1 MLSEYYE
8 SANSFTYNGRN
19 SLDMGLFITAVSA
32 ADNGAEPEIETISI
46 PARGDLIEDSRA
58 DELDNQPFKDYQ
70 KKYTCCVVADEDINL
85 EDMAHRLY
93 GWLYAPGIEYSQ
105 LYDTYDREYYSIA
118 HISSKAT
125 VSDLAKRLLGEIEI
139 EFTCKAYKRAIKG
152 ERTIALTKPTAI
164 YNTELFTAS
173 PYIKITGNGGIT
185 LYINDRA
192 HGFKDVSD
200 YIEIDSELMNA
211 YKGDTLQ
218 NSKMI
223 TAKFPKLTAGVN
235 NISWAGN
242 VSKVE
247 IIPRW
252 CTL

>member
-46 PARGDLIEDSRA
+46 PARGNLIEDSRA
-58 DELDNQPFKDYQ
+58 DELDNQPFKDYA
-70 KKYTCCVVADEDINL
+70 KKYTCCVVADEGINL
-85 EDMAHRLY
+85 EDMAHRIY
-93 GWLYAPGIEYSQ
+93 GWLYAPGIEYRQ
-105 LYDTYDREYYSIA
+105 LYDTYDREYYSMA
-118 HISSKAT
+118 YISSKAT

-152 ERTIALTKPTAI
+152 ERTIALTKATAI

-200 YIEIDSELMNA
+200 
-211 YKGDTLQ
+211 
-218 NSKMI
+218 
-223 TAKFPKLTAGVN
+223 
-235 NISWAGN
+235 
-242 VSKVE
+242 
-247 IIPRW
+247 
-252 CTL
+252 

>member
-1 MLSEYYE
+1 MCIRDRDRSTGIYYSYEYQN
-8 SANSFTYNGRN
+8 AT
-19 SLDMGLFITAVSA
+19 FIVLNTNDVTKE
-32 ADNGAEPEIETISI
+32 G
-46 PARGDLIEDSRA
+46 
-58 DELDNQPFKDYQ
+58 
-70 KKYTCCVVADEDINL
+70 
-85 EDMAHRLY
+85 
-93 GWLYAPGIEYSQ
+93 
-105 LYDTYDREYYSIA
+105 YDREYYSMA
-118 HISSKAT
+118 YISSKAT

-152 ERTIALTKPTAI
+152 ERTIALTKATAI